1 MVILGVV
8 NVLPEA
14 NILPPDAFAY
24 QFKVPL
30 LARAPITTVPL
41 PQVDPVLVLKIVGIG
56 FTVAITAL
64 RALAAHP
71 ADELAST

>member
-1 MVILGVV
+1 MLGVV

-14 NILPPDAFAY
+14 KILPPDAFAY

-30 LARAPITTVPL
+30 LASAPITTVPV
-41 PQVDPVLVLKIVGIG
+41 PQVDPVLVLKILGIG